1 MRNEKLAKKI
11 RFSEKPQRF
20 SLIPFPLSL
29 ISFPFSFFLFL
40 FYLLLFTFYLFSCSS
55 APKKAT
61 EIYTIRNTA
70 SSQLI
75 LANET
80 ASHGRYED
88 ALVTVEG
95 ARQLAVSADDPPLRI
110 KTSISRGNI
119 LFSLGRGHQALE
131 ELESA
136 AVEADAAGE
145 KSLAAQARISIIR
158 VSVMQLTAENT
169 AENVTDNAATAKI
182 EEYKDSLTGEMAAVR
197 SDQFATA
204 DGYVTLGMVEKG
216 LGNWA
221 EAESALRRA
230 LDVHVKN
237 LSLEAAAYD
246 WFIIA
251 SIRSMAGNYDS
262 ALEALRTAIG
272 YDRRAENGFGLAS
285 SWQAMGEVLEKAGR
299 TEESRDAWHRAAEI
313 YRAISMKDLAEKLEG
328 QLLP

>member
-1 MRNEKLAKKI
+1 MKSDKSITIKEERRKI
-11 RFSEKPQRF
+11 GCLFF
-20 SLIPFPLSL
+20 SL
-29 ISFPFSFFLFL
+29 
-40 FYLLLFTFYLFSCSS
+40 LLVHCSLFTVFSCSS

-70 SSQLI
+70 TNQLN

-80 ASHGRYED
+80 AGHGRYEE
-88 ALVTVEG
+88 ALVIVDG
-95 ARQLAVSADDPPLRI
+95 ARQLAVTADDPPLRI

-119 LFSLGRGHQALE
+119 LFSLGRESQAFQ

-136 AVEADAAGE
+136 ATEADAVGDRL
-145 KSLAAQARISIIR
+145 LAAQARIYIIR
-158 VSVMQLTAENT
+158 ASIMQLTSENS
-169 AENVTDNAATAKI
+169 TDNGGGNAAASKI
-182 EEYKDSLTGEMAAVR
+182 EEYKESLTGEMTSVR
-197 SDQFATA
+197 SDQNATA
-204 DGYVTLGMVEKG
+204 EAYVTLGMVEKG

-237 LSLEAAAYD
+237 LTLEAAAYD

-251 SIRSMAGNYDS
+251 SVRSMAGDYDS
-262 ALEALRTAIG
+262 ALEALRTAIS

-285 SWQAMGEVLEKAGR
+285 SWQATGDVLEKAGR
-299 TEESRDAWHRAAEI
+299 AEEARAAWRRAAEI

-328 QLLP
+328 QL